1 MAVAGKRA
9 GVTMHDVAAIAGVSI
24 KTVSNVING
33 YPYIRGLPRLVDPSE
48 TVAPIVQERSPA
60 KES

>member
-1 MAVAGKRA
+1 VAGRRQG

-33 YPYIRGLPRLVDPSE
+33 YPYIRPE
-48 TVAPIVQERSPA
+48 TKERVEA
-60 KES
+60 AIEQLG